1 MEKKITYQQFQS
13 VKAVA
18 KAIDPIMRKFKPL
31 DEKVKKLEEER
42 KFYQT
47 QIAALEAG
55 IVQIVGF
62 HVADLVKK
70 VVEVTGT
77 TADGKPI
84 KSTKFL
90 PTDNVRY
97 DEATKQYI
105 VTVPDPIDELA
116 ALKKKMEDM
125 MKQEDEG
132 NTEEPLRVPAE
143 SAYGSDFDADKEKIQ
158 QEAQHNPLDVDI
170 FA

>member
-97 DEATKQYI
+97 DEAAKQYI
-105 VTVPDPIDELA
+105 VTVGESETIE
-116 ALKKKMEDM
+116 
-125 MKQEDEG
+125 
-132 NTEEPLRVPAE
+132 VPAPSE
-143 SAYGSDFDADKEKIQ
+143 SNFDNDFDADKEKIQ
-158 QEAQHNPLDVDI
+158 QEAQHEVNPLDTDI

>member
-105 VTVPDPIDELA
+105 DTV
-116 ALKKKMEDM
+116 
-125 MKQEDEG
+125 G
-132 NTEEPLRVPAE
+132 EPETIEVPAPSE
-143 SAYGSDFDADKEKIQ
+143 SNFGNDFDADKEKIQ
-158 QEAQHNPLDVDI
+158 QEAQHEVNPIDVDI

>member
-18 KAIDPIMRKFKPL
+18 KAIDHSMRKFKPL

-105 VTVPDPIDELA
+105 ITVGESETIE
-116 ALKKKMEDM
+116 
-125 MKQEDEG
+125 
-132 NTEEPLRVPAE
+132 VPAPSE
-143 SAYGSDFDADKEKIQ
+143 SNFGNDFDADKEKIQ

>member
-90 PTDNVRY
+90 PTDNVHY

-105 VTVPDPIDELA
+105 VTV
-116 ALKKKMEDM
+116 
-125 MKQEDEG
+125 G
-132 NTEEPLRVPAE
+132 EPETIEVPAPSE
-143 SAYGSDFDADKEKIQ
+143 SNFGNDFDADKEKIQ